1 MIKPIQHFKNLL
13 RIFLR
18 IIIFLGYP
26 LRPEL
31 IESAMYLY
39 KATRDPFLLSLG
51 EDMLNSIEYSAKTP
65 CGYATVKD
73 VRDHTLEDRM
83 ESFFLSETTKYM
95 YLLFDVDN
103 DIIHNKQNEH
113 VVKTSFGECVVESG
127 GWIFNTEAH
136 PIGNIKYINISN
148 IYKIKSS
155 GLNGIIIVII
165 NAIWKNFGYV
175 RQNFV
180 LITFLL
186 NNNFVAQI
194 VFEIIDIWFM

>member
-1 MIKPIQHFKNLL
+1 MKLQQELISRNFYV
-13 RIFLR
+13 IFA
-18 IIIFLGYP
+18 GYP

-51 EDMLNSIEYSAKTP
+51 EDMLDSIEYSAKTP

-103 DIIHNKQNEH
+103 EIIHKHKEH
-113 VVKTSFGECVVESG
+113 VVKTPFGECVVESG

-136 PIGNIKYINISN
+136 PIGTYRIFVKWPNELFSRNFYNSFIFRCRG
-148 IYKIKSS
+148 SS
-155 GLNGIIIVII
+155 MLF
-165 NAIWKNFGYV
+165 WSHRRRY
-175 RQNFV
+175 
-180 LITFLL
+180 
-186 NNNFVAQI
+186 
-194 VFEIIDIWFM
+194 

>member
-1 MIKPIQHFKNLL
+1 MIKPIQPFKNLL

-136 PIGNIKYINISN
+136 PIGNIRYFYYTS
-148 IYKIKSS
+148 
-155 GLNGIIIVII
+155 
-165 NAIWKNFGYV
+165 
-175 RQNFV
+175 
-180 LITFLL
+180 T
-186 NNNFVAQI
+186 
-194 VFEIIDIWFM
+194 

>member
-1 MIKPIQHFKNLL
+1 MKLQHELISRNFYV
-13 RIFLR
+13 IFA
-18 IIIFLGYP
+18 GYP

-51 EDMLNSIEYSAKTP
+51 EDMLDSIEYSAKTP

-103 DIIHNKQNEH
+103 EIIHKHKEH
-113 VVKTSFGECVVESG
+113 VVKTPFGECVVESG

-136 PIGNIKYINISN
+136 PIGTYKKIREIATKMNYFFTKFLQFIHFQMPRLFNVVLVTPKKILKN
-148 IYKIKSS
+148 IYLLICWTFSIQKNSKNSR
-155 GLNGIIIVII
+155 VI
-165 NAIWKNFGYV
+165 
-175 RQNFV
+175 
-180 LITFLL
+180 
-186 NNNFVAQI
+186 
-194 VFEIIDIWFM
+194 

>member
-1 MIKPIQHFKNLL
+1 MIKPIQPFKNLL

-136 PIGNIKYINISN
+136 PIGNTKYM
-148 IYKIKSS
+148 
-155 GLNGIIIVII
+155 LQDTL
-165 NAIWKNFGYV
+165 KNFK
-175 RQNFV
+175 N
-180 LITFLL
+180 LIYF
-186 NNNFVAQI
+186 
-194 VFEIIDIWFM
+194 

>member
-1 MIKPIQHFKNLL
+1 
-13 RIFLR
+13 
-18 IIIFLGYP
+18 
-26 LRPEL
+26 
-31 IESAMYLY
+31 MYLY

-136 PIGNIKYINISN
+136 PIGNIKYINIIQDKKFWVKWDN
-148 IYKIKSS
+148 NCDHKCY
-155 GLNGIIIVII
+155 LDE
-165 NAIWKNFGYV
+165 
-175 RQNFV
+175 
-180 LITFLL
+180 FL
-186 NNNFVAQI
+186 V
-194 VFEIIDIWFM
+194 W